1 MYPGKRDGFKGRWMD
16 GPDINEEKDAQKDEL
31 RMDSWT
37 EILDTNRKSETTS
50 RR

>member
-31 RMDSWT
+31 SDGQLDGNFRHQQ
-37 EILDTNRKSETTS
+37 EIRNHVA
-50 RR
+50 